1 MRVSRMRKNVGKGYT
16 CMRENVCKGYT
27 YMREDVERLWFER
40 AVGYGPLR

>member
-1 MRVSRMRKNVGKGYT
+1 MRKNVGKGYT

-40 AVGYGPLR
+40 AVGYGPLS